1 MKKRLVYLAAASL
14 VAMLMLV
21 PSAIAQEA
29 EIEQTTEATAA
40 LNPQP
45 LPPTGGSAIGGPA
58 LVLPAAAAL
67 LLGAG
72 VLTYAVVRRHR

>member
-1 MKKRLVYLAAASL
+1 MKKRLVYLAVASL

-29 EIEQTTEATAA
+29 VAEQTTEATTMA
-40 LNPQP
+40 P

-72 VLTYAVVRRHR
+72 VLTYAVVRRRH

>member
-1 MKKRLVYLAAASL
+1 MKKRLVYLAVASF

-45 LPPTGGSAIGGPA
+45 LPPTGGSAISGPA

-72 VLTYAVVRRHR
+72 VLTYAVVRRRH

>member
-1 MKKRLVYLAAASL
+1 
-14 VAMLMLV
+14 MLV
-21 PSAIAQEA
+21 PSAFAQEMTTYT
-29 EIEQTTEATAA
+29 TTE

-45 LPPTGGSAIGGPA
+45 LPPLPPTGGPAVGGPA

-67 LLGAG
+67 LLGTG

>member
-1 MKKRLVYLAAASL
+1 MKTRLLCVFGAAL

-29 EIEQTTEATAA
+29 VAEQTTEATTMA
-40 LNPQP
+40 P

-72 VLTYAVVRRHR
+72 VLTYAVVRRRH

>member
-1 MKKRLVYLAAASL
+1 VKTRLLCVFGAAL

-29 EIEQTTEATAA
+29 VAEQTTEATTMA
-40 LNPQP
+40 P

-72 VLTYAVVRRHR
+72 VLTYAVVRRRH

>member
-1 MKKRLVYLAAASL
+1 MKKRLLYLAAASL

-21 PSAIAQEA
+21 PSAFAQENVM
-29 EIEQTTEATAA
+29 EQTTEVTATAA
-40 LNPQP
+40 
-45 LPPTGGSAIGGPA
+45 LPPTGGSAISGPA

-72 VLTYAVVRRHR
+72 VLTYAVARRHR